1 MNYLTGV
8 NSEIGLQ
15 NAKDYQ
21 GQKEVKNTLGKQTE
35 YSLRTDLRGNDFKN
49 P

>member
-1 MNYLTGV
+1 MCFCFVFYLHYLTGV

-21 GQKEVKNTLGKQTE
+21 GHKEVKNTLGK
-35 YSLRTDLRGNDFKN
+35 
-49 P
+49 